1 LPLLRA
7 DARRYLLEVG
17 LSELD
22 RYRFHLNGY
31 VVIDGALEPGHVK
44 RLKRVIGERGVRPG
58 PAVSDQR
65 FGAGGSGLL
74 GWDQMFCDLIDH
86 PLVLEIL
93 RELIGPYVRLDHLYG
108 IVMAAGTSGLGVH
121 GPAWPFDAS
130 QYYLHKGGR
139 MLNGLVVFSWAL
151 TTSKPGE
158 GGFGCI
164 PGSHRGEEPVP
175 DGAEVLV
182 VEVPQKAGSLLVF
195 TEALAHCTVHWNG
208 REDRLS
214 LLYKYSPANS
224 SWAPH
229 PAAPP
234 EVLPLLTPRQQRL
247 VEPPYVGGR
256 QPAID

>member
-1 LPLLRA
+1 M
-7 DARRYLLEVG
+7 G

-22 RYRFHLNGY
+22 RYRFHLYGY
-31 VVIDGALEPGHVK
+31 VVIEDVLESTHVEK
-44 RLKRVIGERGVRPG
+44 LKRFIGDRELRPG
-58 PAVSDQR
+58 PSLSDQR
-65 FGAGGSGLL
+65 FGAEEGSALL
-74 GWDQMFCDLIDH
+74 RWDRMFRDLIDQ

-93 RELIGPYVRLDHLYG
+93 KELIGPYVRLDHVYG
-108 IVMAAGTSGLGVH
+108 IMMAAGTTGLGVH

-139 MLNGLVVFSWAL
+139 MLNGLVVCSWAL
-151 TTSKPGE
+151 STSEPGE

-175 DGAEVLV
+175 EGAGALV

-195 TEALAHCTVHWNG
+195 TEALAHCTMPWNG

-214 LLYKYSPANS
+214 VLYKYSPANS

-234 EVLPLLTPRQQRL
+234 DVVPLLTPRQRLL

-256 QPAID
+256 LPAITE